1 MQLTDTQVLV
11 TGANRGLGK
20 ALVEQLLQAGV
31 GRVYAAARRPQRL
44 AVSDPRVQPVSL
56 DVTDPASVE
65 ALAASIEGLD
75 LVINNAGVIA
85 FGDILQVSEKE
96 MDHCLEVNLKGL
108 WRVARAFVP
117 HLERSGQGALCNV
130 LTVLS
135 LASMP
140 GLSAYNL
147 SKAAAWSAHLSL
159 RASLESKNITVQAAF
174 PSAIDTDMIADVAI
188 DKDSPELVAR
198 NIVQGLV
205 AGEEDIF
212 PMPMAQAVYDQWRL
226 DHKAVERQFA
236 AM

>member
-1 MQLTDTQVLV
+1 MQLNNTHVLV

-31 GRVYAAARRPQRL
+31 GRIYAAAR
-44 AVSDPRVQPVSL
+44 DPRQVTITDPRIQAVAL
-56 DVTDPASVE
+56 DVTDSASVE
-65 ALAASIEGLD
+65 ALAASIEKLD
-75 LVINNAGVIA
+75 LVINNAGVIT
-85 FGDILQVSEKE
+85 FGDILEVSEKQ
-96 MDHCLEVNLKGL
+96 MDHCLDVNLKGL

-117 HLERSGQGALCNV
+117 HLERSGQGDLCNV

-159 RASLESKNITVQAAF
+159 RASLYNKNITVQAAF
-174 PSAIDTDMIADVAI
+174 PTGIDTDMVAGVEME
-188 DKDSPELVAR
+188 KDTPELVAR
-198 NIVQGLV
+198 NIIEGIRN
-205 AGEEDIF
+205 GTEDIF
-212 PMPMAQAVYDQWRL
+212 PMPMAQAVYDQWRV

-236 AM
+236 VM

>member
-1 MQLTDTQVLV
+1 MQLNNAHVLV

-20 ALVEQLLQAGV
+20 ALVEQLLEAGAS
-31 GRVYAAARRPQRL
+31 RVYAAARDLQQVN
-44 AVSDPRVQPVSL
+44 ATDPRILPVCL
-56 DVTDPASVE
+56 DVTDPASVA
-65 ALAASIEGLD
+65 ALAASIERLD

-85 FGDILQVSEKE
+85 FGDILQVSEE
-96 MDHCLEVNLKGL
+96 SLDHCLDVNLKGL

-159 RASLESKNITVQAAF
+159 RASLQGKNIAVQAAF
-174 PSAIDTDMIADVAI
+174 PSAIDTDMIADVPI
-188 DKDSPELVAR
+188 EKDTPELVAS
-198 NIVQGLV
+198 NIIRGIGS
-205 AGEEDIF
+205 GEEDIF
-212 PMPMAQAVYDQWRL
+212 PMPMAQAVYDQWRV

-236 AM
+236 SM

>member
-1 MQLTDTQVLV
+1 MELNNTHVLV

-20 ALVEQLLQAGV
+20 ALVEQLLRAGA
-31 GRVYAAARRPQRL
+31 GRVYAAARHPEQVI
-44 AVSDPRVQPVSL
+44 ASDPRIHPVRL

-65 ALAASIEGLD
+65 TLAASIGRLD
-75 LVINNAGVIA
+75 VVINNAGVIT
-85 FGDILQVSEKE
+85 FGDILQVSEQE
-96 MDHCLEVNLKGL
+96 MDHCLDVNLKGL

-117 HLERSGQGALCNV
+117 HLERSEQGALCNV

-159 RASLESKNITVQAAF
+159 RASLQGKNIAVQAAF
-174 PSAIDTDMIADVAI
+174 PTGIDTDMVAGVEME
-188 DKDSPELVAR
+188 KATPELVAS
-198 NIVQGLV
+198 NIIQGIS

-212 PMPMAQAVYDQWRL
+212 PMPMAQAVYDQWRV

-236 AM
+236 SM